1 MLIRIIKYPKKI
13 LNCIK
18 VINRNLYSKRWPQV
32 KFFFFFFGKNMN
44 KRLMLGTSIF
54 VTHSVDLAQ
63 IISPSVKFM
72 CFSCIWNI
80 WLLYGHKVSHHYCLQ
95 CLLEERI
102 HHSWRMKK
110 VIFDHQDYL
119 FYTEVRL
126 PPFSFCSSERL
137 SF

>member
-1 MLIRIIKYPKKI
+1 LTR
-13 LNCIK
+13 
-18 VINRNLYSKRWPQV
+18 SQ
-32 KFFFFFFGKNMN
+32 FFFLWKNMN

-54 VTHSVDLAQ
+54 VTHSVDLAE

-95 CLLEERI
+95 CLLQERI

-119 FYTEVRL
+119 FYHEVMICHKV
-126 PPFSFCSSERL
+126 FWDANFWRL
-137 SF
+137 SSWSRSPFTTFFFLFIRKAKFLIKRVH